1 MSEGVQVRGA
11 ELCAF
16 YLSCSPAFY
25 SQLGFYVLWFFGI
38 KYTANDN
45 LEENV
50 GVKSFGYEIS
60 NVMRVS
66 STVIESWLCLC
77 ILGI

>member
-1 MSEGVQVRGA
+1 
-11 ELCAF
+11 
-16 YLSCSPAFY
+16 
-25 SQLGFYVLWFFGI
+25 VLWFFGI